1 MKPIHV
7 TQEQFDSLL
16 ELMNWVANMPSTVYD
31 SFSESF
37 NTVVDDTIDEI
48 LEYAHHNEDEGI
60 YYSNVD
66 VTDGKIYVEYNND
79 DDEPVRREVLVKE

>member
-1 MKPIHV
+1 MYV

-16 ELMNWVANMPSTVYD
+16 ELMTWVANMPSTVYD
-31 SFSESF
+31 SVSESF

-48 LEYAHHNEDEGI
+48 LEYALHNEDEGI

-66 VTDGKIYVEYNND
+66 VTDGKIYIEYNND
-79 DDEPVRREVLVKE
+79 DDETVRREVLVKG